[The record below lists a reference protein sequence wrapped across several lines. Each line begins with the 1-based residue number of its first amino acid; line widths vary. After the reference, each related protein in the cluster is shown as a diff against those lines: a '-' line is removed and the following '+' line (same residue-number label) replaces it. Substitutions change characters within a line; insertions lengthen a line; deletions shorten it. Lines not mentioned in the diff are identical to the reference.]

1 MPSIS
6 DFMSQDHASCHEL
19 YASAEQ
25 AVASAAREPS
35 HWEQAAKKSGRLADS
50 LARHFA
56 MEEEVLFPAFE
67 DATGMA
73 GGGPP
78 AVMRMEHAQMR
89 QLLDR
94 LGQAVAARDAAQ
106 WLSVGETL
114 LVMMQQHDMKEES
127 ILYPMTDDVLAR
139 ESGEVVARL
148 AEVRDR

>member
-1 MPSIS
+1 MSSIS
-6 DFMSQDHASCHEL
+6 HFMGQDHASCHEL
-19 YASAEQ
+19 YAAAEK
-25 AVASAAREPS
+25 AVAEASRQPSA
-35 HWEQAAKKSGRLADS
+35 WEQAAKKSERLAAS
-50 LARHFA
+50 LTRHFA

-67 DATGMA
+67 EATGMA

-89 QLLDR
+89 DLLER
-94 LGQAVAARDAAQ
+94 LGQAAAARDASA

-114 LVMMQQHDMKEES
+114 LVMMQQHDMKEEG
-127 ILYPMTDDVLAR
+127 ILYPMADDVLAR